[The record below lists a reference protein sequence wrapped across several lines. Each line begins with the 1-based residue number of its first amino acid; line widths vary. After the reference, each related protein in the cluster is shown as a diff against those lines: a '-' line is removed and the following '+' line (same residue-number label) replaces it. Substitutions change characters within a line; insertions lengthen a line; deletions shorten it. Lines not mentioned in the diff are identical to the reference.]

1 MRDNNIYIFKNL
13 EKIYKDINKLIEE
26 KRLIIDNFLL
36 IVVTK
41 TVNSDKIIRA
51 IEYGIVD
58 IAENR
63 VLELLNRQEQF
74 KDFKNV
80 RYHLIG
86 QLQTNKV
93 KKIIGKTFLIHSL
106 DRISLLNELEKVG
119 KEKNIVTDAL
129 IQLNISKEDS
139 KSGIYE
145 ENLEEFIKACESCKF
160 VKIKGLMTIAP
171 YAENPEDVRWI
182 FSKMKEIF
190 EKLKLNNY
198 ENIKMKYL
206 SMGMSNDYK
215 VAIEEGSN
223 MIRIGTAVFENRN

>member
-1 MRDNNIYIFKNL
+1 MLFR
-13 EKIYKDINKLIEE
+13 
-26 KRLIIDNFLL
+26 
-36 IVVTK
+36 
-41 TVNSDKIIRA
+41 S
-51 IEYGIVD
+51 
-58 IAENR
+58 
-63 VLELLNRQEQF
+63 
-74 KDFKNV
+74 
-80 RYHLIG
+80 
-86 QLQTNKV
+86 
-93 KKIIGKTFLIHSL
+93 
-106 DRISLLNELEKVG
+106 ISLLNELEKVG

-171 YAENPEDVRWI
+171 YVENPEEVRWI

-198 ENIKMKYL
+198 ENIEMKYL

>member
-119 KEKNIVTDAL
+119 KEKNIATDAL

-223 MIRIGTAVFENRN
+223 MVRIGTAVFENRN

>member
-1 MRDNNIYIFKNL
+1 M

-93 KKIIGKTFLIHSL
+93 KKITGKTFLIHSL

-160 VKIKGLMTIAP
+160 VKIKGSYPPKTVDKLLCAKLYPGHILLASLTYPVRKRLNLKKIFNFFQVYRPFGMTAFQS
-171 YAENPEDVRWI
+171 Y
-182 FSKMKEIF
+182 S
-190 EKLKLNNY
+190 
-198 ENIKMKYL
+198 L
-206 SMGMSNDYK
+206 SISYTYSLHVPLLPSRVK
-215 VAIEEGSN
+215 
-223 MIRIGTAVFENRN
+223 

>member
-1 MRDNNIYIFKNL
+1 MDNNIYIFKNL
-13 EKIYKDINKLIEE
+13 EEIYKGINKLIEE

-36 IVVTK
+36 VVVTK
-41 TVNSDKIIRA
+41 TVNSDKIIKA
-51 IEYGIVD
+51 IEYGMID

-74 KDFKNV
+74 KDFKNI

-119 KEKNIVTDAL
+119 KEKNIITDAL

-145 ENLEEFIKACESCKF
+145 ENLEEFIKSCESSKF

-171 YAENPEDVRWI
+171 YAENPEEVRWI
-182 FSKMKEIF
+182 FRKMKEIF

-198 ENIKMKYL
+198 ENIEMKYL

-215 VAIEEGSN
+215 IAIEEGSN
-223 MIRIGTAVFENRN
+223 MVRIGTAVFGNRN